1 MRGGERGFEHEPQ
14 GTVICVSFL
23 PPFKV
28 IGVGD
33 VFRRSESGAEER
45 VNVLGLIKGL
55 GWGGEEEEEE
65 EERGG
70 GGVQDLPWDPGAVW
84 GPRMGPCPRSI
95 NRLRTWMADEVT
107 GPGCVSI

>member
-33 VFRRSESGAEER
+33 VFRRSESSAEER

-65 EERGG
+65 ERGG
-70 GGVQDLPWDPGAVW
+70 GGSRPAV
-84 GPRMGPCPRSI
+84 
-95 NRLRTWMADEVT
+95 
-107 GPGCVSI
+107 GPGGSLGTSHGTLSTEHQPAEDLNGR